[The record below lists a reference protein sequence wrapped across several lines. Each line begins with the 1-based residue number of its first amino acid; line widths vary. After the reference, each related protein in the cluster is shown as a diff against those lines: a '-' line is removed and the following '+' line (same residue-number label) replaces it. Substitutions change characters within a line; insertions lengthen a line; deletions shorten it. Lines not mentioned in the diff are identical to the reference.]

1 MHYFW
6 TAPRIPVDRDD
17 LMLACAMVGVS
28 CHLSLAIDIK
38 TEYLVCSGFQVFA
51 YFSLNHCT
59 GMVLEPFA
67 IQSIAYH
74 CLLNCCWLSA
84 INLYLYVS

>member
-1 MHYFW
+1 
-6 TAPRIPVDRDD
+6 
-17 LMLACAMVGVS
+17 MLACAMVGVS

-51 YFSLNHCT
+51 CFSLNHCT

-67 IQSIAYH
+67 IQPIAYH
-74 CLLNCCWLSA
+74 CL
-84 INLYLYVS
+84 